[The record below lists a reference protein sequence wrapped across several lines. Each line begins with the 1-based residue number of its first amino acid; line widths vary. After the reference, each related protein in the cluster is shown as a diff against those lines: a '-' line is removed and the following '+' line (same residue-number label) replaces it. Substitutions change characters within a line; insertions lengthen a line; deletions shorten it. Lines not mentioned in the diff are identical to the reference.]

1 MTELTAPTPAGSAD
15 VERVEPRR
23 RRLLRWGLRGCLLLV
38 ALLVAFLLWV
48 RLTCFAEPPPLE
60 GEPAIRSE
68 ALRTEPSGRV
78 CFGPCWFERR
88 PGRSL
93 MYLEGDPY
101 SIGYANARMSSDW
114 IVLQERSL
122 METTRRFLPSD
133 LQFWGITLLVL
144 VNNRS
149 LPSFVRPEYQYEILG
164 LADGSEDPFPGLGPR
179 YHRILNYHA
188 AHDISHWVWDEPV
201 VGCTAFTAVGA
212 RTRDGHLLVGRNFDF
227 EAGRLFD
234 ENKIIGLYRPDEG
247 LAFLSVAWPGM
258 AGAVTGIN
266 EERIFCSI
274 NGAHSQDRGR
284 IGTPVSLVVRELLQY
299 ARALDEAVEVIR
311 SAEVFVADSY
321 LVADGE
327 TGEAVVVEKTPARC
341 AVRGM
346 EGGLLLQSNHFE
358 TEELAGDAGNRV
370 YLEEGT
376 SAARRARLAELVES
390 ASGSIDVEAAV
401 AILRDRAGVGGK
413 PLAAGNRSA
422 INAMIATHSVVADVT
437 AGILWVSRGPHQL
450 GELDAYALE
459 RFGTAEPPAPSIPA
473 DPALTDGTYARLL
486 AEHALLESCRGELEG
501 SGRLAQ
507 GSFEALE
514 ATLHPGPL
522 SPDVLELLAK
532 ALEAAGR
539 RGDALVYYRQ
549 ALEADPPFLANRKA
563 LAESIRRLE
572 EEGRTR

>member
-1 MTELTAPTPAGSAD
+1 MTEPTAPTTSGPSEAK
-15 VERVEPRR
+15 RVARP
-23 RRLLRWGLRGCLLLV
+23 RLLRWGLRGCLLLV
-38 ALLVAFLLWV
+38 IGLAGFLLWV

-60 GEPAIRSE
+60 DEPAIRSE
-68 ALRTEPSGRV
+68 VLRVEPSGRV
-78 CFGPCWFERR
+78 CFGPCWFERH

-93 MYLEGDPY
+93 MHLEGDPY
-101 SIGYANARMSSDW
+101 SIGFANARMSSDW
-114 IVLQERSL
+114 IVLQEKSL

-149 LPSFVRPEYQYEILG
+149 LPSFVRPEYRYEILG
-164 LADGSEDPFPGLGPR
+164 LADGSEDPYPGFGPR

-201 VGCTAFTAVGA
+201 VGCTAFAAVGEH
-212 RTRDGHLLVGRNFDF
+212 TRDGHLLLGRNFDF

-247 LAFLSVAWPGM
+247 LAFLSIAWPGM

-299 ARALDEAVEVIR
+299 ARTLGEAVEVIR

-327 TGEAVVVEKTPARC
+327 TGEAVVVEKTPAHC

-358 TEELAGDAGNRV
+358 SEELAGDAGNQAYMRD
-370 YLEEGT
+370 GT
-376 SAARRARLAELVES
+376 SVSRRARLAERVEA
-390 ASGSIDVEAAV
+390 ASGSIDPAVVV
-401 AILRDRAGVGGK
+401 AILRDRAGPGER

-450 GELDAYALE
+450 GEFDAYTLE
-459 RFGTAEPPAPSIPA
+459 CFGTAEPPAPTVPA
-473 DPALTDGTYARLL
+473 DPALTDGTYERLL
-486 AEHALLESCRGELEG
+486 AERALLESCRVELEG
-501 SGRLAQ
+501 SGRLAR
-507 GSFEALE
+507 GSVEALA
-514 ATLHPGPL
+514 ATLHPGPP
-522 SPDVLELLAK
+522 SSDVLEILAR
-532 ALEAAGR
+532 AMEAEGR
-539 RGDALVYYRQ
+539 GVDALVYYQQ
-549 ALEADPPFLANRKA
+549 AIEANPPFLATREA

-572 EEGRTR
+572 EEGTIR